1 MVAVG
6 RGDRAHLT
14 PLQAE
19 QYPDGDLA
27 MRHPRGITPPVVVQ
41 PARKESSRLLD
52 CRGPRFVKPGWRVND
67 RQPVFHKLADTSIS
81 GLIEALKIDGSPPV
95 LLVLGGAARLRR
107 TVAHEFERTL
117 RLGVVPLLAQM
128 GSIVIT
134 GGTDSG
140 VMRSVGEVFGELGQ
154 SCRLIGVAPQGKIIQ
169 GNPAD
174 NDADQDR
181 VRPAPNHDDIVLA
194 QGDEWG
200 CELDALVDLTERL
213 SEHSSV
219 LVLIVGGGDHTADE
233 LSRVRERGWPVLILT
248 GSGGRADRIY
258 RNSRFRYSRQMR
270 WISSLRHLP
279 PRTLYRAPRSN
290 PETHDQTEF
299 RKLNDHRA
307 IRRSI
312 HWRFQGEDRIV
323 RLAWERVAAYEELAQ
338 KSRPRTKWTV
348 RIVLILGVLTTITGF
363 AVILGLAPGVLQY
376 ALVVLPF
383 SSTAVLGMATRRK
396 RHSQWILVRL
406 AAESLKQ
413 EIYRYRC
420 KIEPYRRS
428 RSSRGH
434 RSREEELAV
443 RLEALDNR
451 LMMDVPTAVARSA
464 PIHWPPGA
472 LDGAAHHDDLLLDD
486 LGVADYVRLRIRH
499 QLNYLD
505 QAVRREDRSIN
516 RSAMFMV
523 LLALVAVLVAAVS
536 TAERGWGIAM
546 AASIAAAST
555 AVAAS
560 VAYGQSEQRL
570 SKLTSAAA
578 GLRVAYTNF
587 LSCLEDGRT
596 LQVSSVV
603 GVSEE
608 ALAQESED
616 WYRSLQQSI
625 GMFSLVHGR

>member
-1 MVAVG
+1 MSV
-6 RGDRAHLT
+6 
-14 PLQAE
+14 
-19 QYPDGDLA
+19 
-27 MRHPRGITPPVVVQ
+27 
-41 PARKESSRLLD
+41 
-52 CRGPRFVKPGWRVND
+52 
-67 RQPVFHKLADTSIS
+67 RQPQFHELAETSIA
-81 GLIEALKIDGSPPV
+81 GVIEELDIDGSPPV
-95 LLVLGGAARLRR
+95 LLVLGGAERLGK
-107 TVAHEFERTL
+107 TVAREFERTL
-117 RLGVVPLLAQM
+117 RLGVAPLLADM
-128 GSIVIT
+128 RGIVIT

-140 VMRSVGEVFGELGQ
+140 VMRSVGEVFGELGG
-154 SCRLIGVAPQGKIIQ
+154 SCRLLGVAPQGKIVREPTS
-169 GNPAD
+169 NERK
-174 NDADQDR
+174 QDR

-194 QGDEWG
+194 QGDDWG

-233 LSRVRERGWPVLILT
+233 LRRVRERGWPVLILT

-258 RNSRFRYSRQMR
+258 RNSRFRYSRQLR
-270 WISSLRHLP
+270 WLLKLRRLP
-279 PRTLYRAPRSN
+279 PRALFRSPRDT
-290 PETHDQTEF
+290 PEWQDQTEF
-299 RKLNDHRA
+299 RKVNDYQA

-312 HWRFQGEDRIV
+312 LWRFQGEGRMV

-338 KSRPRTKWTV
+338 KNRPRTKWTV
-348 RIVLILGVLTTITGF
+348 RIVLILGVLTTVTGF
-363 AVILGLAPGVLQY
+363 AVVLGLAPGVLQY
-376 ALVVLPF
+376 ALILLPF
-383 SSTAVLGMATRRK
+383 TSTAVLGMATRRK

-420 KIEPYRRS
+420 RIEPYTRS

-434 RSREEELAV
+434 RSREEELAL

-464 PIHWPPGA
+464 PLHWPPGA
-472 LDGAAHHDDLLLDD
+472 LDGAAHDDDYLLNDLD
-486 LGVADYVRLRIRH
+486 VTDYVRLRIRH
-499 QLNYLD
+499 QLDYLD
-505 QAVRREDRSIN
+505 QSVQREDRWIN

-536 TAERGWGIAM
+536 TADRAWGIAI

-570 SKLTSAAA
+570 SKYTSASA

-587 LSCLEDGRT
+587 LSCLEDGRP
-596 LQVSSVV
+596 LRPKQVV

-608 ALAQESED
+608 SLAQESED